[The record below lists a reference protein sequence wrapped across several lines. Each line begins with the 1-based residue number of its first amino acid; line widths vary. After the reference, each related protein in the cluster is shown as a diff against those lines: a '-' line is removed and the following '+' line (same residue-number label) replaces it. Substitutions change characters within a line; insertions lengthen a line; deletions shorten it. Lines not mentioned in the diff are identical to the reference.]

1 MIIYIILQALVGLVA
16 GLIIAFRRKKAEGIT
31 YGKLDKA
38 GIVTNILLIPAY
50 CYVAPFALFIGM
62 ISANPAYD
70 GFLGLLGW
78 LVSIIICSVVM
89 VCGLGL
95 GFSVSL
101 RRKGK
106 SKLSF
111 AVQFAGLAALL
122 VGYLLFT
129 VFYGNLISTLN

>member
-1 MIIYIILQALVGLVA
+1 MFIYIILQALVGVI
-16 GLIIAFRRKKAEGIT
+16 GGFIIAFRRKKAEGVI
-31 YGKLDKA
+31 YGKLDKV
-38 GIVTNILLIPAY
+38 GIATNIILIPGY
-50 CYVAPFALFIGM
+50 CIVAPFALFIGM

-89 VCGLGL
+89 ACGLGL

-111 AVQFAGLAALL
+111 AVQFAGVAALL
-122 VGYLLFT
+122 LGYLLVT